1 MKIKMKKDNKRA
13 ERGRFLF
20 YKTDGE
26 EVSVEV
32 FFKDENIWMTQK
44 RMAELFDVGIPAI
57 NKHLKNIFETRE
69 LEEDSVISK
78 MEITASDGKRYLTK
92 FYSLDAII
100 SVGFRV
106 NSQKATKF
114 RIWANKKLKE
124 YSIKG
129 FVLDDERLKNGEH
142 FGKNYFDEL
151 IERIRDIRT
160 SERNFYQK
168 ITDIYS
174 TSVDYSVNS
183 PETKKFFSTV
193 QNKMHFGIHGK
204 TASEIIYERVN
215 SKKFGLGITSISPE
229 KIRRKDVF
237 VAKNYLNEKELREL
251 NLVIDMYLSF
261 AELQAKNKR
270 YMTMKDWIMKL
281 DDFLRLNE
289 KEILKNKGNISRD
302 LANKKAERE
311 YEIFNK
317 RRLNFYES
325 DFDKDTKRILE
336 FKDEN

>member
-1 MKIKMKKDNKRA
+1 MKNKEKNA
-13 ERGRFLF
+13 ERGRFLL
-20 YKTDGE
+20 YKVDDE
-26 EVSVEV
+26 EFSVEV

-44 RMAELFDVGIPAI
+44 KMSELFDVGIPAI
-57 NKHLKNIFETRE
+57 NKHLKNIFETGE
-69 LEEDSVISK
+69 LDENSVISK
-78 MEITASDGKRYLTK
+78 MEITASDGKKYLTN

-106 NSQKATKF
+106 NSVKATKF

-129 FVLDDERLKNGEH
+129 FVLDDKRLKNGDY
-142 FGKNYFDEL
+142 FGKNYFEEL

-174 TSVDYSVNS
+174 TSVDYDVNS
-183 PETKKFFSTV
+183 PETKEFFSTV

-215 SKKFGLGITSISPE
+215 SKKLNLGITCLSSENI
-229 KIRRKDVF
+229 KRKDIF
-237 VAKNYLNEKELREL
+237 VAKNYLNEKELKEL
-251 NLVIDMYLSF
+251 NLIVDMYLSF
-261 AELQAKNKR
+261 AELQAKNRR
-270 YMTMKDWIMKL
+270 YMTMKDWIVKL

-289 KEILKNKGNISRD
+289 KEILEDKGKISRE
-302 LANKKAERE
+302 LANDKANRE
-311 YEIFNK
+311 YERFNK
-317 RRLNFYES
+317 KRLRFYES
-325 DFDKDTKRILE
+325 DFDKETKRILK